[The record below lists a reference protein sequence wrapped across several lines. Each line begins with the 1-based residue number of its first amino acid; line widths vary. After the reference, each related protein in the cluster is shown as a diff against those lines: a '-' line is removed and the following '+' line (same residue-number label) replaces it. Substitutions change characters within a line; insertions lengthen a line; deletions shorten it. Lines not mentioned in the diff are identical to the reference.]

1 MHLAGTSC
9 VRQRGAYFSTPEL
22 SSSSH
27 NERSSSAWP
36 TGSPPQRHTHAST
49 PVATYMHAPSRD
61 VAFGGRAH
69 VATHRSRDTLTA
81 ELQRIRAE
89 ANTIVVERWFWRWGL
104 YAVRRA
110 ALRRIQHRARLV
122 LWSRVGARC
131 FAWWR
136 LVAQRRLCREV
147 LYREAAARERATL
160 IEGLCRVAWDKWRQ
174 WARVRA
180 RQCARAAHLG
190 LVNRQRHALLRFRA
204 WTCHPRRCHQ
214 LRSVEQI
221 RFSAE
226 RSLARFTLIRWR
238 LHALESYLA
247 FPLQVRA
254 AQQVATAAFRA
265 WQRRALIGASMRLI
279 RHEALLHVAERCFD
293 RWRRWLRRRLQA
305 ALLREANEARLV
317 LRIFSQWAWHHELHA
332 LDYEQYVAERH
343 LPRLFS

>member
-1 MHLAGTSC
+1 MHLAGTPC
-9 VRQRGAYFSTPEL
+9 AQQLGTFFSTSEL

-36 TGSPPQRHTHAST
+36 RGPPEQRYKHAGA
-49 PVATYMHAPSRD
+49 PVATYAHAPSRD
-61 VAFGGRAH
+61 VGFGGRAH
-69 VATHRSRDTLTA
+69 VATHRGRDILTA
-81 ELQRIRAE
+81 KLQRIRAE
-89 ANTIVVERWFWRWGL
+89 GNTIVAERWFLRWGL

-110 ALRRIQHRARLV
+110 ALRRVQHRARLV

-136 LVAQRRLCREV
+136 LVAQRRLHREV
-147 LYREAAARERATL
+147 LYRDAAARERAL
-160 IEGLCRVAWDKWRQ
+160 IDGLCRVAWERWRQ
-174 WARVRA
+174 WAQVYA
-180 RQCARAAHLG
+180 RQRARAAHLG
-190 LVNRQRHALLRFRA
+190 LVNRQRHALLRFHA
-204 WTCHPRRCHQ
+204 WTCHPRRCRQ
-214 LRSVEQI
+214 LRSVEKI

-265 WQRRALIGASMRLI
+265 WQRRALMGASMRLI
-279 RHEALLHVAERCFD
+279 RHEALLHLAERCFD
-293 RWRRWLRRRLQA
+293 RWKRWLRRRLQA
-305 ALLREANEARLV
+305 ALLREANEARLL